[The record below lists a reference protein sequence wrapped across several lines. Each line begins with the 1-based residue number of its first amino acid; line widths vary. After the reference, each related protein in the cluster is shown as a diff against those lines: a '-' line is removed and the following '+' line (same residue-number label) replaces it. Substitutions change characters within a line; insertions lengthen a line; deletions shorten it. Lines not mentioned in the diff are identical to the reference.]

1 MAYSGI
7 IGNTTFNALKVID
20 HAFRRCR
27 LPAQAITAEMQDYAI
42 DTLNTSLAELAS
54 VKTPSW
60 CIEQLI
66 LPMYENQPV
75 VELPIG
81 TVDVLNLNYRVLQ
94 LLSGATTTT
103 STTYRVDFTSATVVN
118 TVGIKWSAAAV
129 PVSFQVSTDGSS
141 WTTVGTSSVTA
152 SAGEITWTDISGAL
166 AYAYFRIVATSGSLN
181 YSAITLGNLP
191 QQIPLGQ
198 LNRDSYVNQS
208 NLQFPGRPSNYY
220 FQRDLPQPIVRL
232 WPAPFSAAEQAQL
245 ILWRPASCR
254 RPRPRVAAG
263 GGEAPRPLPEHAPCT
278 ASLCLP
284 TPRLPTR
291 PAGSSSSLSTPT
303 TAPPW
308 SRSPSPR
315 STAMLQ
321 SRARTATE
329 SSRCAASI
337 ARMTCSGGWPVL
349 ARGS

>member
-1 MAYSGI
+1 MAYSGNVS
-7 IGNTTFNALKVID
+7 GTTFNALKVVD

-27 LPAQAITAEMQDYAI
+27 LPAQAITSEMHSYAL
-42 DTLNTSLAELAS
+42 DSLYLMLSELANI
-54 VKTPSW
+54 KTPSW

-75 VELPIG
+75 VTLPPG
-81 TVDVLNLNYRVLQ
+81 TVEVLNLNYRVLQ
-94 LLSGATTTT
+94 LLSGTTTTT

-129 PVSFQVSTDGSS
+129 PVNFQVSTNGSS

-166 AYAYFRIVATSGSLN
+166 AYPYFRIVATTGTLN

-220 FQRDLPQPIVRL
+220 FQRDLPEPIVNL

-245 ILWRPASCR
+245 ILWRHRQIMDTENLQQEVEVPQRWLQAIIDGLAS
-254 RPRPRVAAG
+254 RVAA
-263 GGEAPRPLPEHAPCT
+263 ETPQVDAALMPLLDQRAAMSMQRAWDGDNDGSPIQINPGIA
-278 ASLCLP
+278 AY
-284 TPRLPTR
+284 TR
-291 PAGSSSSLSTPT
+291 
-303 TAPPW
+303 
-308 SRSPSPR
+308 
-315 STAMLQ
+315 
-321 SRARTATE
+321 
-329 SSRCAASI
+329 
-337 ARMTCSGGWPVL
+337 
-349 ARGS
+349 